1 VYIAVLLNKA
11 GGANVSD
18 HAVLSI
24 DIGGSKLMAGLIDME
39 GKVIIKERETLSQD
53 IARDQLLNKIVLLVE
68 KVRKACPG
76 ISIEAAGVAIPGLAD
91 PQTGLWVYSCFSG
104 ISDFPIASELSALLG
119 LPVFIDN
126 DVNVCAYGE
135 KIYGICRDADDFFWV
150 TVSNGI
156 GGGLVLNG
164 ELYHGAY
171 GSSGEIGHVIVEE
184 VNGRLC
190 PCGNRGCLEAQA
202 SGQAISKAYHE
213 LTGKK
218 GVTAKAIGE
227 LAKAGDDAA
236 IQVYREAGYY
246 LGKGIAAFVNALN
259 PAKVVLG
266 GGVSMDAELF
276 MPSLRETV
284 DKYMFKRA
292 NQKLLIER
300 TGLGYDAALIGAA
313 AIAWKGIRGSVA
325 VGKNF

>member
-1 VYIAVLLNKA
+1 ML
-11 GGANVSD
+11 SSRT
-18 HAVLSI
+18 VLSI
-24 DIGGSKLMAGLIDME
+24 DIGGSKLMVGLVDME
-39 GKVIIKERETLSQD
+39 GKVIIKEREDLSRD
-53 IARDQLLNKIVLLVE
+53 IEKDQLLNKIVFLVE
-68 KVRKACPG
+68 KVKKACPG

-91 PQTGLWVYSCFSG
+91 SNTGMWVYSCFSG

-135 KIYGICRDADDFFWV
+135 KIFGICRDVDDFFWV

-202 SGQAISKAYHE
+202 SGQAIAMAYEE
-213 LTGKK
+213 LTGIK
-218 GVTAKAIGE
+218 GVTAKAIAD
-227 LAKAGDDAA
+227 LAKTGDDSA
-236 IQVYREAGYY
+236 IQVYREAGFY

-266 GGVSMDAELF
+266 GGVSMAAELF
-276 MPSLRETV
+276 LPSLRVTV
-284 DKYMFKRA
+284 NQYMFRSA
-292 NQKLLIER
+292 NERLLIEE
-300 TGLGYDAALIGAA
+300 TALGYDAALIGAA
-313 AIAWKGIRGSVA
+313 AIAWKGIRERANISKGRI
-325 VGKNF
+325 